1 MTESTSRRKRLALA
15 SLILGFLGILLPIIG
30 AVGTRVGLWGFDIGL
45 FMTPAGLVLALVGFL
60 IGVLALLRLRKL
72 GERLVLAAHGAGL
85 SLLVVLYLGSMLV
98 TVFSVP
104 PIHNV
109 STDIEDP
116 PQFTHAQSLRAEHQ
130 NSLDYDSEV
139 IGPIQREGYPEIKPL
154 VMELAPDE
162 MFGRVKRV
170 LLDMGME
177 VTREDPAQGEM
188 EAVATTFWFGF
199 KDDLIV
205 RLREVEE
212 GTRLDL
218 RSVSRVGLVDIG
230 ANADRIMEVI
240 KRVEEAP

>member
-1 MTESTSRRKRLALA
+1 MTNSSSRTKSLALA
-15 SLILGFLGILLPIIG
+15 SLVLGFLGILVPIIG
-30 AVGTRVGLWGFDIGL
+30 AVGTRVDLWGYTIGL
-45 FMTPAGLVLALVGFL
+45 FMTPAGLLLALAGLL
-60 IGVLALLRLRKL
+60 IGVRAMLRLRKL

-85 SLLVVLYLGSMLV
+85 SLLVVLYFGSLMI

-116 PQFTHAQSLRAEHQ
+116 PQFTHAQSLRTEHE
-130 NSLDYDSEV
+130 NSLDYDIEA
-139 IGPIQREGYPEIKPL
+139 IGEIQREGYPEVKPL

-177 VTREDPAQGEM
+177 VTKEDPAQGEM
-188 EAVATTFWFGF
+188 EAVATTFWFAF
-199 KDDLIV
+199 KDDLVV
-205 RLREVEE
+205 RLREVEG
-212 GTRLDL
+212 GTRMDL
-218 RSVSRVGLVDIG
+218 RSVSRVGVVDIG

-240 KRVEEAP
+240 KRVEEAS